1 MKKTLMALTFM
12 SFAMAGTAQAEDH
25 SATVNIHASLTN
37 SISKCQFDTADTTV
51 NLKGDIG
58 EFPNEGENAR
68 TPTKIPYHISDTC
81 DINTFALQLRGI
93 NGSTGGTVL
102 YNSDESELGAK
113 GIGVGIYGSDLSP
126 MQINSVIPIPPTIS
140 GRYINFELAKFKGQL
155 LKPGYISSALTI
167 DIVHL

>member
-37 SISKCQFDTADTTV
+37 NIVKCQFDPVDTTV

-58 EFPNEGENAR
+58 DFPIEGENAKA
-68 TPTKIPYHISDTC
+68 PTKIAYHISDSC

-93 NGSTGGTVL
+93 HGSTGGTILV
-102 YNSDESELGAK
+102 NSDESEVGAR
-113 GIGVGIYGSDLSP
+113 GIGVGVYDSNLSP
-126 MQINSVIPIPPTIS
+126 MQVNSVIAIPPTIS
-140 GRYINFELAKFKGQL
+140 ARYINVELARFKNQL

>member
-37 SISKCQFDTADTTV
+37 NIVKCQFDTAETLV
-51 NLKGDIG
+51 NLKGVIG
-58 EFPNEGENAR
+58 DFPIEGENAKA
-68 TPTKIPYHISDTC
+68 PTKLYYHISDSC

-93 NGSTGGTVL
+93 HASADNTTL

-113 GIGVGIYGSDLSP
+113 GIGVGSYGSDLSP
-126 MQINSVIPIPPTIS
+126 MQVNSVIPIPQTIS